1 MSTLSTATA
10 IDTRGEPRVS
20 KLTPVLFL
28 DCPIADRRET
38 ERQLAASHLA
48 VVWVESSAAAI
59 AELQRRDMPVLV
71 NFSRGAASLQAVR
84 EIRAQKPTALLFSV
98 VDPRR
103 PDLATEAVLAGAAD
117 VFAPPLDGARV
128 ARAVERERSYL
139 APEADQPVAG
149 PDELYCHS
157 AAMREIKTRVAAA
170 ATTRA
175 GVLVCGESGVGRS
188 VVAHAIHDA
197 AASVRPGA
205 FVAVDCAAYDGDCLG
220 TELFG
225 VAPRAEDN
233 LAARG
238 LERVSRQGLAF
249 GAIGGTLY
257 LQNVAEA
264 PTRVQRRLARL
275 LRDREAVLTETG
287 EVIAFDVRCI
297 VAGDARFETAVKD
310 GTVQEDLYRR
320 LTATRIDV
328 PALRNRRE
336 DIPALANCFLREA
349 CAAAR
354 VPPKAFSR
362 SALSLLA
369 ALPWTG
375 NATEMKALLKTI
387 VGGLGARG
395 IGVEDVLA
403 HVRLGTGAVM
413 VSHGGTLRQA
423 RAQFEQQYIAAILQ
437 QHRGRITQA
446 AKALGIQRTNL
457 YRKMRTLRVAQ
468 PGR

>member
-10 IDTRGEPRVS
+10 IDVRGETRAS

-28 DCPIADRRET
+28 DCPIADRREV
-38 ERQLAASHLA
+38 ERQLAAANLA
-48 VVWVESSAAAI
+48 VIWVESSAAAI

-71 NFSRGAASLQAVR
+71 DFSRGAASLQAVR
-84 EIRAQKPTALLFSV
+84 DVRAQKPTALLFSV

-103 PDLATEAVLAGAAD
+103 PDLATEAVLAGSAD

-128 ARAVERERSYL
+128 ARAVERERGYL
-139 APEADQPVAG
+139 AQDGDQQSAG
-149 PDELYCHS
+149 SDELYCHS
-157 AAMREIKTRVAAA
+157 APMREVKTRIAAA
-170 ATTRA
+170 ATTRS

-188 VVAHAIHDA
+188 VVARAIHHA
-197 AASVRPGA
+197 AASVRAGA
-205 FVAVDCAAYDGDCLG
+205 FVTIDCAAYDGDCLG

-249 GAIGGTLY
+249 AAIGGTLY
-257 LQNVAEA
+257 LQNVGEA

-275 LRDREAVLTETG
+275 LRDREAVLADTG

-320 LTATRIDV
+320 LAATRIEI

-349 CAAAR
+349 CAAAK
-354 VPPKAFSR
+354 VPAKSFSR

-403 HVRLGTGAVM
+403 HVRLGTGSVM